1 VKSFAKVMLLVAA
14 IGANPA
20 GCAPGPRA
28 FVGEAPAAGWNV
40 AILPLANYTTTREA
54 PDRLGVMLHQ
64 ELAGEGDLHLVEM
77 GRVDEALAREP
88 WILTDRIPPD
98 LVDSLGVRLQVD
110 ALLVGSILA
119 YGYRSEQGEEIP
131 EISLSL
137 RLLKTP
143 GGQVLWSAVH
153 SRDGGDRESVFG
165 LGRVDGLERLAQQA
179 TKEILKSLPVRKGK

>member
-1 VKSFAKVMLLVAA
+1 
-14 IGANPA
+14 
-20 GCAPGPRA
+20 
-28 FVGEAPAAGWNV
+28 V
-40 AILPLANYTTTREA
+40 AILPLTNYTTTREA

-64 ELAGEGDLHLVEM
+64 ELAGEGALNLVEM

-119 YGYRSEQGEEIP
+119 YGYRSEEGQEVP
-131 EISLSL
+131 EITLSL

-143 GGQVLWSAVH
+143 GGRVLWSAVH
-153 SRDGGDRESVFG
+153 SRDGADRETLFG
-165 LGRVDGLERLAQQA
+165 LGRINGLERLAQQA
-179 TKEILKSLPVRKGK
+179 TKEILGSLPVRKRKESSFVRSPGEKGGTG